1 MNISYRTDLNGLE
14 ESDFAEGF
22 FEGWPNPPSYST
34 FLRMLRGSA
43 HVVLAVETKSGKVIG
58 FINALSDGVLS
69 AYIPLLE
76 VVSMYQGNG
85 VGQELIRRMLEILD
99 GHYMV
104 DLLCD
109 AELEGFY
116 GKIGMRPAGGMILRN
131 YRNQSGIL

>member
-1 MNISYRTDLNGLE
+1 MNIHYRHDIEGLQ
-14 ESDFAEGF
+14 ESDFAPGF

-34 FLRMLRGSA
+34 FLRMLNGSA
-43 HVVLAVETKSGKVIG
+43 HVVLAVDERSRQVVG

-76 VVSMYQGNG
+76 VVPTYQGNG
-85 VGQELIRRMLEILD
+85 IGQELVRRMLEILQ

-116 GKIGMRPAGGMILRN
+116 DKIGMRPAGGMMLRN
-131 YRNQSGIL
+131 YKNQSGM